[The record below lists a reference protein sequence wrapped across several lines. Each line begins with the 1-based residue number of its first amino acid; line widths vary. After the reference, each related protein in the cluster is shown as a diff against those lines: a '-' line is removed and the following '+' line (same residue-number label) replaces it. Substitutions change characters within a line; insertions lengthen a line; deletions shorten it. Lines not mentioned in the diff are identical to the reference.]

1 MKMYINNIEK
11 SKDYY
16 IQLSLEY
23 ASLFEKDIDFFLF
36 VNCVIDRAVNINRG
50 FISLTKDD
58 NYACAIPLMRMM
70 IDNCIR
76 LWGIT
81 LVDDAHKYIKVWS
94 NGEKIAN
101 LKDRNGKRLTDFY
114 MSQQFSLL
122 YSDIDIIY
130 KDACGFVHLSEQN
143 LYMTAK
149 RGVGK
154 RKVELTVD
162 GNDNL
167 PNEVKCNIDKWMLY
181 LNNILV
187 DLIRRIFPI
196 KPLVRLDLQSSRGGI

>member
-1 MKMYINNIEK
+1 MEKYISNIEI

-16 IQLSLEY
+16 IHLSVEY
-23 ASLFEKDIDFFLF
+23 AKLFEKDFDYFIF
-36 VNCVIDRAVNINRG
+36 VNCLINRAMNINHG
-50 FISLTKDD
+50 FISLTKND

-101 LKDRNGKRLTDFY
+101 LKDKNGKRLTDSYLSEKFG
-114 MSQQFSLL
+114 L
-122 YSDIDIIY
+122 IY
-130 KDACGFVHLSEQN
+130 PGTDVTYKNACSFVHFSERS

-149 RGVGK
+149 KVDDK
-154 RKVELTVD
+154 RRVKLTVD

-167 PNEVKCNIDKWMLY
+167 TNEVKCNIDKWMLHF
-181 LNNILV
+181 NNILI
-187 DLIRRIFPI
+187 DLIRNIF
-196 KPLVRLDLQSSRGGI
+196 

>member
-1 MKMYINNIEK
+1 MEKYISNIEK

-16 IQLSLEY
+16 IHLSVEY
-23 ASLFEKDIDFFLF
+23 VELFEKDFDYFIFL
-36 VNCVIDRAVNINRG
+36 NCIINRAMNINHG
-50 FISLTKDD
+50 FMLLTKND

-76 LWGIT
+76 LLGVI
-81 LVDDAHKYIKVWS
+81 LVNDAHKYIKVWS

-101 LKDRNGKRLTDFY
+101 LKDKNGNRLTDSYLSKKLDSFY
-114 MSQQFSLL
+114 PGAGVT
-122 YSDIDIIY
+122 YTE
-130 KDACGFVHLSEQN
+130 ACGFVHLSERS

-149 RGVGK
+149 RGDEK
-154 RKVELTVD
+154 RGVRFTID

-181 LNNILV
+181 FNNILV
-187 DLIRRIFPI
+187 DLIRSIF
-196 KPLVRLDLQSSRGGI
+196 